1 MNVYTSWGQYGLDT
15 NMQIVVLIISD
26 EDLALKQW
34 QVPLYLFFM
43 VFDSI
48 QMRIPMPTESSSF
61 MILIQWG
68 LRE

>member
-1 MNVYTSWGQYGLDT
+1 
-15 NMQIVVLIISD
+15 MQIIVLIISD

-68 LRE
+68 VEGIGVVL

>member
-1 MNVYTSWGQYGLDT
+1 
-15 NMQIVVLIISD
+15 MQIVLIISD

-34 QVPLYLFFM
+34 QVPLYFM

-68 LRE
+68 VEGIGVVL